1 LTLHF
6 YCDQSG
12 KLSSKFVPEYSFDDT
27 GISGIL
33 GVKSYKLGKS
43 VCEVEVEDDPDQF
56 FLTLGKLQDLIDNKP
71 LFCLDCPRFDRIKKL
86 VLSPLSLLE
95 RTELIRVYTS
105 VNSPILHPI
114 IIPETDL
121 QKFEYE
127 YILVN
132 NNLQSKSSNG
142 CRNWLVQLDKS
153 SEKSSEQTICAYSGC
168 LAQKLLTPVDF
179 KLGEQGKTR
188 KKLKKISG
196 NEFCRLH
203 QCINLLTRSKKKSYP
218 TTELWPAVQ
227 SGLLWRNTIKSSSLL
242 GKILSSQSREL
253 IQKYLDHKKLSISN
267 YKSEHQLEIEK
278 IIANPEAYEKLR
290 TKLLEETESLKHDK
304 QYESAATEEL
314 KKISESLNGLA
325 QVFDI

>member
-1 LTLHF
+1 M
-6 YCDQSG
+6 
-12 KLSSKFVPEYSFDDT
+12 FVPEYNFDDT
-27 GISGIL
+27 GISGVL
-33 GVKSYKLGKS
+33 GLKSFKLGKS
-43 VCEVEVEDDPDQF
+43 VCEVEIEDNSDQF
-56 FLTLGKLQDLIDNKP
+56 PLTLAKLQDLIDNKP
-71 LFCLDCPRFDRIKKL
+71 LFCIDCPRFDRIKKL

-105 VNSPILHPI
+105 INSPILHPI

-132 NNLQSKSSNG
+132 NSLQSKSSNG
-142 CRNWLVQLDKS
+142 CRNWLVQLEKS
-153 SEKSSEQTICAYSGC
+153 SEKTSEQAICAYSGC

-179 KLGEQGKTR
+179 RLGEQGKTR

-203 QCINLLTRSKKKSYP
+203 QCINLVTRSKKQSYP
-218 TTELWPAVQ
+218 STELWSAVQ
-227 SGLLWRNTIKSSSLL
+227 SGLLWRNTIKSSSIL

-253 IQKYLDHKKLSISN
+253 LQKNLDFKKLSISN
-267 YKSEHQLEIEK
+267 YKSDHQLEIEK
-278 IIANPEAYEKLR
+278 IIAVPEAFEKLK
-290 TKLLEETESLKHDK
+290 TKLQEETENLKHEK
-304 QYESAATEEL
+304 QYESAASEEL
-314 KKISESLNGLA
+314 KKISENLNGLA